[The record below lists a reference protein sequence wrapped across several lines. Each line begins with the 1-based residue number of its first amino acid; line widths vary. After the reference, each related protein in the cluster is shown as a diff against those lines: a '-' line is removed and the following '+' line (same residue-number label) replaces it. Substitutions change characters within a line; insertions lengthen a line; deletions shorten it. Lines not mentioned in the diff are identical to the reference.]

1 MAEQATQTRL
11 SDRDP
16 WTVMDEARAQRGRIV
31 ATWFMA
37 ALALVGLRRSWARM
51 ARRQANRRFALNR
64 PRTG

>member
-1 MAEQATQTRL
+1 MAEQTTQTRL

-31 ATWFMA
+31 ATWLVA
-37 ALALVGLRRSWARM
+37 ALAFVGSPRSWTPVIRG
-51 ARRQANRRFALNR
+51 QPDRRFALNR